1 MNERVDLACHGDK
14 RASVLE
20 CGWLATTFGCR
31 MRWRIKATVSPLP
44 RLRSQAAAAL
54 RSAART
60 PRRWRTL
67 RAAFTLV
74 ELLVVVAIIAVL
86 AGLLLPALA
95 QGRRAAQT
103 ARCVSNLRQLGL
115 ATQLYWDDHGNRTF
129 VDRSVRTN
137 NGWRYWFGW
146 LGDGAEGE
154 RDFDATQGA
163 LWPYFQGRGVEIC
176 PALNRAKPNFKS
188 KARGAAYGYADN
200 LLAGPRG
207 TAGLPVAQFLRPT
220 ELALFTDGGQVNDFQ
235 APASPDHPL
244 LEEFYY
250 FDTNTLSATVHFR
263 HQGRAQTWF
272 VDGHVAP
279 ELPGPVSLDTRLPGE
294 VIGRL
299 RVEIVVP

>member
-1 MNERVDLACHGDK
+1 MNHPVQSAGRFSG
-14 RASVLE
+14 R
-20 CGWLATTFGCR
+20 
-31 MRWRIKATVSPLP
+31 
-44 RLRSQAAAAL
+44 
-54 RSAART
+54 RSAQLPT
-60 PRRWRTL
+60 SNSQL
-67 RAAFTLV
+67 RPAFTLI

-95 QGRRAAQT
+95 QARKAAHG

-115 ATQLYWDDHGNRTF
+115 ATQLYWDDHGSRTF
-129 VDRSVRTN
+129 VDRTVRTN

-163 LWPYFQGRGVEIC
+163 LWPYFQGKGVEIC
-176 PALNRAKPNFKS
+176 PALNPASPRFKA
-188 KARGAAYGYADN
+188 KARGAAYGYAYN

-207 TAGLPVAQFLRPT
+207 TAGLPVSQFTRPT
-220 ELALFTDGGQVNDFQ
+220 DLALFTDGGQVNDFQ
-235 APASPDHPL
+235 EPASPEHPL

-263 HQGRAQTWF
+263 HQRRAQAWF
-272 VDGHVAP
+272 ADGHVAAESP
-279 ELPGPVSLDTRLPGE
+279 DPASLDPRLPGE

-299 RVEIVVP
+299 RPAIVVP